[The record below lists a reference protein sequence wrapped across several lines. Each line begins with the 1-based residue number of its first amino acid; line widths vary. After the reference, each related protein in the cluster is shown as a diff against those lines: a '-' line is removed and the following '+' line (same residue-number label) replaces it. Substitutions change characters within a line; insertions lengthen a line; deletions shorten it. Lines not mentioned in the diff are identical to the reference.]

1 MDNNELLNTIDK
13 SEEDESVAESKS
25 ESMESAKVSDEAA
38 QELTSVAEN
47 AMTTAVELE
56 NVAMKQAESE
66 APAEYVA
73 EYQPNESHESAEE
86 VQNEYE
92 GVYRAEEVQQAEYS
106 AVVKKEEVEKPVKEK
121 KHRSIGKIFG
131 RICVL
136 VASGILFGLCAA
148 VAFGVVNYYTAKEEP
163 AVDTEVFEKEAL
175 KTQIESDIIAKIQE
189 MNNNDEFD
197 TGAVIDALASSDEGV
212 MLTDVSGVV
221 ADVMPSVV
229 SIINN
234 FTVTRYFWGSQYSE
248 EAEAS
253 GSGIIIGENDKELII
268 ATNNHV
274 IDNADKIRV
283 IFIDNTEAEAHI
295 KGADADMDIAV
306 IAVSKDSLEKSTA
319 AAISIAT
326 LGDSDKLKVGEP
338 AIAIG
343 NALGYGQSVTTGV
356 ISALNRE
363 LEISEGEFSQ
373 GFIQT
378 DAAINPGNSGGALLN
393 VNGEV
398 IGINSNK
405 IGGSTVEGMGY
416 AIPISKALPIID
428 DLKTKKTKS
437 TVAED
442 NRGYLGISGRG
453 VSAEMAELYDFPQG
467 VYVYD
472 VYPGTGAEKANL
484 RKGDIITK
492 FEGTTL
498 DSMEKLQG
506 LLAYYEAGDTV
517 KLTIE
522 RLDEGGKYQPTE
534 VSIQLVDESMLPSE

>member
-189 MNNNDEFD
+189 MNNNDEVD